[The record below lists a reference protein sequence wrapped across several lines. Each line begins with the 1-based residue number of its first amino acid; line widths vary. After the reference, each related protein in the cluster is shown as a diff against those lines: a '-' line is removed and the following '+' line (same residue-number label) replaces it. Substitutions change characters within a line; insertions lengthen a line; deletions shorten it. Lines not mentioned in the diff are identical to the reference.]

1 MEWVDKNKNKA
12 KINAIN
18 FLVTKIVKVTNYDD
32 KSEVSRNSKRVR
44 SLLKQREK
52 LYQEGEREHPRSDQF
67 A

>member
-18 FLVTKIVKVTNYDD
+18 FLVRKIVKVTNYDD

-44 SLLKQREK
+44 ELLKQREK
-52 LYQEGEREHPRSDQF
+52 LYQEGWS
-67 A
+67 

>member
-1 MEWVDKNKNKA
+1 MEWVDKNKNRA

-18 FLVTKIVKVTNYDD
+18 FLVRKIVKVTNYDD

-52 LYQEGEREHPRSDQF
+52 LYQEGKP
-67 A
+67 

>member
-12 KINAIN
+12 KINALN
-18 FLVTKIVKVTNYDD
+18 FLVRKIVKATNYDD

-52 LYQEGEREHPRSDQF
+52 LYQEGKT
-67 A
+67 

>member
-18 FLVTKIVKVTNYDD
+18 FLVRKIVKVTNYDD

-44 SLLKQREK
+44 ELLKQREK
-52 LYQEGEREHPRSDQF
+52 LYQEGRT
-67 A
+67 

>member
-32 KSEVSRNSKRVR
+32 KTEVSRNSKRVR

-52 LYQEGEREHPRSDQF
+52 LYQEGRT
-67 A
+67 

>member
-52 LYQEGEREHPRSDQF
+52 LYQEGKT
-67 A
+67 

>member
-18 FLVTKIVKVTNYDD
+18 FLVRKIVKVTNYDD

-44 SLLKQREK
+44 ELLKQREK
-52 LYQEGEREHPRSDQF
+52 LYQEGKP
-67 A
+67 

>member
-18 FLVTKIVKVTNYDD
+18 FLVRKIVKVTNYDD

-52 LYQEGEREHPRSDQF
+52 LYQEGKT
-67 A
+67 

>member
-18 FLVTKIVKVTNYDD
+18 FLVRKIVKVTNYND

-52 LYQEGEREHPRSDQF
+52 LYQEGRT
-67 A
+67 

>member
-18 FLVTKIVKVTNYDD
+18 FLVRKIVKVTNYDD

-52 LYQEGEREHPRSDQF
+52 LYQEGKP
-67 A
+67 

>member
-12 KINAIN
+12 RINAIN
-18 FLVTKIVKVTNYDD
+18 FLVRKIVKVTNYDD

-52 LYQEGEREHPRSDQF
+52 LYQEGKP
-67 A
+67 

>member
-18 FLVTKIVKVTNYDD
+18 LLVRKIVKVTNYDD
-32 KSEVSRNSKRVR
+32 ESEVSRNSKRVR

-52 LYQEGEREHPRSDQF
+52 LYQEGKP
-67 A
+67 

>member
-18 FLVTKIVKVTNYDD
+18 FLVRKIVKVTNYDD

-52 LYQEGEREHPRSDQF
+52 IYQEGKT
-67 A
+67 

>member
-18 FLVTKIVKVTNYDD
+18 FLVTKIVKVTNYND

-44 SLLKQREK
+44 ELLKQREK
-52 LYQEGEREHPRSDQF
+52 LYQEGRT
-67 A
+67 

>member
-32 KSEVSRNSKRVR
+32 KTEVSRNSKRVR

-52 LYQEGEREHPRSDQF
+52 LYQEGKP
-67 A
+67 

>member
-18 FLVTKIVKVTNYDD
+18 FLVRKIVKVTNYDD

-44 SLLKQREK
+44 ELLKQREK
-52 LYQEGEREHPRSDQF
+52 LYREGKP
-67 A
+67 

>member
-18 FLVTKIVKVTNYDD
+18 FLVRKIVKATNYDA

-44 SLLKQREK
+44 ELLKQREK
-52 LYQEGEREHPRSDQF
+52 LYQEGKP
-67 A
+67 

>member
-18 FLVTKIVKVTNYDD
+18 FLVRKIVKVTNYGD
-32 KSEVSRNSKRVR
+32 KTEVSRNSKRVR

-52 LYQEGEREHPRSDQF
+52 LYQEGKP
-67 A
+67 

>member
-18 FLVTKIVKVTNYDD
+18 FLVRKIVKVTNYDD
-32 KSEVSRNSKRVR
+32 KSEVRRNSKRVR

-52 LYQEGEREHPRSDQF
+52 LYQEGKP
-67 A
+67 

>member
-18 FLVTKIVKVTNYDD
+18 FLVRKIVKVTNYDD
-32 KSEVSRNSKRVR
+32 ESEVSRNSKRVR

-52 LYQEGEREHPRSDQF
+52 LYQEGKP
-67 A
+67 

>member
-18 FLVTKIVKVTNYDD
+18 FLVRKIVKVTNYDD

-52 LYQEGEREHPRSDQF
+52 LYQEGKHDLPCQCL
-67 A
+67 

>member
-18 FLVTKIVKVTNYDD
+18 FLVRKIVKVTNYDD
-32 KSEVSRNSKRVR
+32 ESEVSRNSKRVR

-52 LYQEGEREHPRSDQF
+52 LYQDGRT
-67 A
+67 

>member
-18 FLVTKIVKVTNYDD
+18 FLVRKIVKVTNYDD

-44 SLLKQREK
+44 ELLKQREK
-52 LYQEGEREHPRSDQF
+52 LYQEGKQ
-67 A
+67 

>member
-18 FLVTKIVKVTNYDD
+18 FLVRKIVKATNYDD

-52 LYQEGEREHPRSDQF
+52 LYQEGKP
-67 A
+67 

>member
-18 FLVTKIVKVTNYDD
+18 FLVRKIVKVTNYDD

-44 SLLKQREK
+44 ELLKQREK
-52 LYQEGEREHPRSDQF
+52 LYQEGKT
-67 A
+67 

>member
-18 FLVTKIVKVTNYDD
+18 FLVRKIVKVTNYDD

-52 LYQEGEREHPRSDQF
+52 LYQEGRT
-67 A
+67 

>member
-18 FLVTKIVKVTNYDD
+18 FLVRKIVKATNYDD

-52 LYQEGEREHPRSDQF
+52 LYQEGRT
-67 A
+67 

>member
-12 KINAIN
+12 KINALN
-18 FLVTKIVKVTNYDD
+18 FLVRKIVKVTNYND

-52 LYQEGEREHPRSDQF
+52 LYQEGRT
-67 A
+67 

>member
-18 FLVTKIVKVTNYDD
+18 FLVRKIVKVTNYND

-44 SLLKQREK
+44 ELLKQREK
-52 LYQEGEREHPRSDQF
+52 LYQEGRT
-67 A
+67 

>member
-18 FLVTKIVKVTNYDD
+18 FLVTKIVKVTNYND

-44 SLLKQREK
+44 ELLKQREK
-52 LYQEGEREHPRSDQF
+52 LYQEGKP
-67 A
+67 